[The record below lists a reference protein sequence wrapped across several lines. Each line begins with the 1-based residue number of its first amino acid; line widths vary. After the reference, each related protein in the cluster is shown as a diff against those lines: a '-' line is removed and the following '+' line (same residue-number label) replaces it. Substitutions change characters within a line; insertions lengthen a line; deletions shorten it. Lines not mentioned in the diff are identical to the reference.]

1 MSYEDIILGNK
12 KIGKQYP
19 VYIIAEVGSN
29 HNQNLE
35 MALNMIEK
43 SLSQK
48 GSLLIIY
55 KSDNF

>member
-1 MSYEDIILGNK
+1 MAYNPPNRYPNNVVIPGNMIDASVFNTL
-12 KIGKQYP
+12 KI
-19 VYIIAEVGSN
+19 
-29 HNQNLE
+29 
-35 MALNMIEK
+35 LNMIEK